1 MNTKEHA
8 EMKIRGSADVSY
20 LGRTVDEMIWEFMEE
35 NGIPGLTLAIVQAPY
50 IPRVV
55 GYGLSDEKQRRLA
68 SVNTMWPAGPISQAY
83 AAVAA
88 MQLYEAGK
96 LDLDA
101 PVSQYVENLPPRW
114 KGITSRQLLRHAAGL
129 ADYRQAEG
137 YDSQRE
143 WDFAG
148 LAALVGEKKLS
159 FEPGTGVEQSA
170 TNFLLLTEVVGR
182 VSGMDYES
190 FVKKHQFERL
200 GLRHTG
206 FTGDLD
212 QYDSEDVSQ
221 TGNIHQLFKMDG
233 RFIDPVEQAASY
245 RQDGSPYSVIPS
257 TALRGFGD
265 VWASAQDISFW
276 DIGLAG
282 GVLIEKAENR
292 AQLYGPW
299 KLPDGNSVPANAGWQ
314 FYYHRGLMD
323 IKGSVPGFSSF
334 LSRFTHPDELVCVTL
349 MANREG
355 VDFTNLGRR
364 IAGAFGDLLSTNY
377 DDNRLFLLEGQYP
390 VEETLRRLE
399 MGLEK
404 RNIPVFA
411 KFDHGKNALE
421 AGLELRPTTV
431 LVFGSPKVGTGL
443 MQADQSISLEL
454 PLRISVWEDESG
466 STWLAAPRMK
476 RAAAE
481 YGLENHPAVA
491 GMQRL
496 VETLIREAAN
506 VYGA

>member
-1 MNTKEHA
+1 
-8 EMKIRGSADVSY
+8 
-20 LGRTVDEMIWEFMEE
+20 
-35 NGIPGLTLAIVQAPY
+35 
-50 IPRVV
+50 
-55 GYGLSDEKQRRLA
+55 
-68 SVNTMWPAGPISQAY
+68 
-83 AAVAA
+83 
-88 MQLYEAGK
+88 
-96 LDLDA
+96 
-101 PVSQYVENLPPRW
+101 
-114 KGITSRQLLRHAAGL
+114 
-129 ADYRQAEG
+129 
-137 YDSQRE
+137 
-143 WDFAG
+143 
-148 LAALVGEKKLS
+148 
-159 FEPGTGVEQSA
+159 
-170 TNFLLLTEVVGR
+170 
-182 VSGMDYES
+182 
-190 FVKKHQFERL
+190 
-200 GLRHTG
+200 
-206 FTGDLD
+206 
-212 QYDSEDVSQ
+212 
-221 TGNIHQLFKMDG
+221 
-233 RFIDPVEQAASY
+233 
-245 RQDGSPYSVIPS
+245 
-257 TALRGFGD
+257 
-265 VWASAQDISFW
+265 
-276 DIGLAG
+276 
-282 GVLIEKAENR
+282 
-292 AQLYGPW
+292 
-299 KLPDGNSVPANAGWQ
+299 
-314 FYYHRGLMD
+314 
-323 IKGSVPGFSSF
+323 
-334 LSRFTHPDELVCVTL
+334 

-399 MGLEK
+399 IGLEK

-476 RAAAE
+476 RTAAE